1 MGYGT
6 ERDLFIDR
14 DGNSTVS
21 MPMKVTNKAGQTD
34 PGQKDAGN
42 KLDLKKTVKKGWS
55 K

>member
-6 ERDLFIDR
+6 ERDLFIDK

-34 PGQKDAGN
+34 PEQKNAGN
-42 KLDLKKTVKKGWS
+42 KLPLTKKVKKGWS